1 MLFNSFE
8 FLIFFPVVFFLHWF
22 VFKKNKSSQN
32 LFLIIVS
39 YFFYSCWDWRFS
51 FLLGFSTILDYF
63 SGIFISNSNDLKTK
77 RNWMRLSIFINLG
90 ILCYFKY
97 TNFFIGSFIQLFQN
111 FGFHCDHFTLKIILP
126 IGISFYTFHGISY
139 VLDNYYGR
147 IKATTNIVE
156 YSLFVSFF
164 PLLVAGPIERATH
177 LLPQLTKKREF
188 NYVQSVEGCRLILWG
203 MFKKVVIADS
213 LAPIVEDIFSNY
225 QNHSGITLII
235 GVVSF
240 AFQVYGDFS
249 GYTDIARGISKLLGI
264 ELILN
269 FNFPYFSRSI
279 PEFWSRWHIS
289 LSSWL
294 NDYVFTPLALNF
306 RHRGR
311 IGIFIAIFTT
321 FIISGFW
328 HGAGLHFIVWGA
340 YYGLLYIP
348 YVFSKKGIK
357 SMVSKKTDSVKA
369 SDLPNIIL
377 TFSLVCLGYVFF
389 RSPTLSSA
397 FGYLSCI
404 INNNFLHYGLGVWY
418 YKIITPMLLII
429 VIFFLDWINRRE
441 ERVLSTMDIKVNS
454 IIYVTMSVVIMLHL
468 LRGEQ
473 AIDFIYFQF

>member
-1 MLFNSFE
+1 LN
-8 FLIFFPVVFFLHWF
+8 
-22 VFKKNKSSQN
+22 
-32 LFLIIVS
+32 
-39 YFFYSCWDWRFS
+39 
-51 FLLGFSTILDYF
+51 
-63 SGIFISNSNDLKTK
+63 
-77 RNWMRLSIFINLG
+77 
-90 ILCYFKY
+90 
-97 TNFFIGSFIQLFQN
+97 
-111 FGFHCDHFTLKIILP
+111 IILP

-225 QNHSGITLII
+225 QNHNGITLII
-235 GVVSF
+235 GVIGF

-294 NDYVFTPLALNF
+294 NDYIFTPLALNF
-306 RHRGR
+306 RHRGKV
-311 IGIFIAIFTT
+311 GIFIAIFTT

-328 HGAGLHFIVWGA
+328 HGAGLNFIAWGA

-357 SMVSKKTDSVKA
+357 SMVSKKTDQLQFSH
-369 SDLPNIIL
+369 LPKIIL
-377 TFSLVCLGYVFF
+377 TFLLVCLGYVFF
-389 RSPTLSSA
+389 RSPNISHSFQFLDHLINHCSLSERIAYKS
-397 FGYLSCI
+397 
-404 INNNFLHYGLGVWY
+404 FLLYPLLILLTDTIRFKSNILDTIPVY
-418 YKIITPMLLII
+418 ILMVLII
-429 VIFFLDWINRRE
+429 VYH
-441 ERVLSTMDIKVNS
+441 STNQS
-454 IIYVTMSVVIMLHL
+454 N
-468 LRGEQ
+468 
-473 AIDFIYFQF
+473 FIYFKF

>member
-1 MLFNSFE
+1 MLFNSLE

-51 FLLGFSTILDYF
+51 FLLGFSTILDYY
-63 SGIFISNSNDLKTK
+63 SGIIISNSNDLKTK
-77 RNWMRLSIFINLG
+77 RNWMRLSIFVNLG

-97 TNFFIGSFIQLFQN
+97 TNFFIDSFIQLFQN
-111 FGFHCDHFTLKIILP
+111 IGFQCDYSTLKIILP

-188 NYVQSVEGCRLILWG
+188 NYFQSVEGCRLIIWG

-213 LAPIVEDIFSNY
+213 LAPIVDEIFSNY
-225 QNHSGITLII
+225 QHHNGLTLII
-235 GVVSF
+235 GVVGF

-306 RHRGR
+306 RNNGK

-328 HGAGLHFIVWGA
+328 HGAGLHFILWGG

-348 YVFSKKGIK
+348 YIFSKKGIK
-357 SMVSKKTDSVKA
+357 SMVSKKNEIVRVTDIPRI
-369 SDLPNIIL
+369 LL
-377 TFSLVCLGYVFF
+377 TFSLVCIGYVFF
-389 RSPTLSSA
+389 RAENMDMAFNYLNCLFSS
-397 FGYLSCI
+397 L
-404 INNNFLHYGLGVWY
+404 INDIGQYSRFPRGL
-418 YKIITPMLLII
+418 TII
-429 VIFFLDWINRRE
+429 VYSCSLLFFDL
-441 ERVLSTMDIKVNS
+441 VLYRKIKFPIS
-454 IIYVTMSVVIMLHL
+454 IIFIFAIL
-468 LRGEQ
+468 LYQ
-473 AIDFIYFQF
+473 FYLDNFHSIDIPNEFIYFKF